1 MNSSIEDVYRKVGEA
16 LHMGQ
21 TLEFLTR
28 TLVAVFNDNFD
39 VELEIE
45 ALVIQE
51 DRKTLGQLIGVLKKH
66 ADIDDVGVSLLK
78 KALLKRNYIA
88 HEFYI
93 KNNYLFSDSE
103 HRQKVYEELVED
115 TKTIAVGVALM
126 SGFVEGFCEALS
138 IDKSKILVKQSIY

>member
-16 LHMGQ
+16 LHLGQ

-51 DRKTLGQLIGVLKKH
+51 DRKTLGQLIGLLKKH
-66 ADIDDVGVSLLK
+66 ADIDDVGASVLK
-78 KALLKRNYIA
+78 KALIKRNYIA

-103 HRQKVYEELVED
+103 HRQKVYDALVED
-115 TKTIAVGVALM
+115 TKTIAVGAALM
-126 SGFVEGFCEALS
+126 SGFVEGICESLS
-138 IDKSKILVKQSIY
+138 IDKSKILVKQSI

>member
-16 LHMGQ
+16 LHLGQ

-66 ADIDDVGVSLLK
+66 ADIDDVGVSILK

-103 HRQKVYEELVED
+103 HRQKVYEALVED
-115 TKTIAVGVALM
+115 TKTIAVGTALM
-126 SGFVEGFCEALS
+126 SGFVEGFCESLS
-138 IDKSKILVKQSIY
+138 IDKSKILVKQSI

>member
-16 LHMGQ
+16 LHLGQ

-66 ADIDDVGVSLLK
+66 ADIDDVGVSILK

-103 HRQKVYEELVED
+103 HRQKVYEALVED
-115 TKTIAVGVALM
+115 TKTIAVGAALM
-126 SGFVEGFCEALS
+126 SGFVEGFCESLS
-138 IDKSKILVKQSIY
+138 IDKSKILVKQSI